1 MSDLLPWLIVALL
14 AALGAPLF
22 ALIAAAALIGFHA
35 AGYDLTVVAVE
46 FYRLSELPGLIAIP
60 LFTLAGYLLGESG
73 APKRLVR
80 LSNAL
85 LGWLPGGL
93 AIVALVA
100 CALFTAFTGASGVT
114 IVAMG
119 GLLFP
124 ALAHA
129 GYRERFNLGLIT
141 SSGSLG
147 LLFAPSLPLII
158 YGVVAQQLNT
168 SPPVS
173 VEDLFLAGIIPGV
186 LMLVVLSVYA
196 ITQAPSIPRAE
207 RRFDARDAW
216 AAVLDAKWELPL
228 PVLVLGGIYT
238 GKIAPSE
245 AAALTAIYVFMV
257 TVVIRREI
265 SVRKLPIIVKEA
277 MMLVGGILLIL
288 GTAFALTN
296 YLIDAEIP
304 TRLFDWVQ
312 THVSQKWV
320 FLLVLNVFLL
330 FFGMLLEGYP
340 AIVVLTPLVLPIAS
354 GYGMDPV
361 HFGILFL
368 ANLQIGLFLAPL
380 GMNLFISAY
389 RFQRPVT
396 EVIRA
401 SWPFFLLLWAC
412 ALAIT
417 YIPWLSLVLIGRG

>member
-1 MSDLLPWLIVALL
+1 MIWLIVLGLLVLALM
-14 AALGAPLF
+14 GAPFF
-22 ALIAAAALIGFHA
+22 ALIAAIAFLGFSA
-35 AGYDLTVVAVE
+35 QGYDLAVVAVE
-46 FYRLSELPGLIAIP
+46 INRLAEMPVLVAIP
-60 LFTLAGYLLGESG
+60 LFTLAGYLLSESQ

-80 LSNAL
+80 VTQAVF
-85 LGWLPGGL
+85 GWMPGGL

-100 CALFTAFTGASGVT
+100 SALFTALTGASGVT
-114 IVAMG
+114 IVALG
-119 GLLFP
+119 AVLFP
-124 ALAHA
+124 ALVH
-129 GYRERFNLGLIT
+129 GRYSERFGLGLVT
-141 SSGSLG
+141 ASGSLG

-186 LMLVVLSVYA
+186 LMLLVLSAYA
-196 ITQAPSIPRAE
+196 ISQSPRLAPE
-207 RRFDARDAW
+207 QRRFEWSEAR
-216 AAVLDAKWELPL
+216 AALRDAKWELPL
-228 PVLVLGGIYT
+228 PVLVLGGIYS
-238 GKIAPSE
+238 GRIAPSE
-245 AAALTAIYVFMV
+245 AAALTAVYVFLV

-265 SVRKLPIIVKEA
+265 ALRRLPGVVREA

-288 GTAFALTN
+288 GAAFALTN

-304 TRLFDWVQ
+304 TRLFEWVQ
-312 THVSQKWV
+312 QHVRQKWL
-320 FLLVLNVFLL
+320 FLLALNAFLL

-340 AIVVLTPLVLPIAS
+340 AIVVLTPLVLPIAT

-368 ANLQIGLFLAPL
+368 ANLQIGLFMAPL
-380 GMNLFISAY
+380 GMNLFIASY
-389 RFQRPVT
+389 RFRRPVT

-401 SWPFFLLLWAC
+401 SWPFFVLLFAC

-417 YIPWLSLVLIGRG
+417 YIPWLSLALLQR

>member
-1 MSDLLPWLIVALL
+1 MIVLIALGLLLLALMGAPFFALIGAVALL
-14 AALGAPLF
+14 
-22 ALIAAAALIGFHA
+22 GFHDQ
-35 AGYDLTVVAVE
+35 GYDLAIVAVE
-46 FYRLSELPGLIAIP
+46 INRLGEMPVLVAIP
-60 LFTLAGYLLGESG
+60 LFTLAGYLLSESQ
-73 APKRLVR
+73 APRRLVR
-80 LSNAL
+80 LTQAL
-85 LGWLPGGL
+85 VGWMPGGL

-100 CALFTAFTGASGVT
+100 SALFTALTGASGVT
-114 IVAMG
+114 IVALG
-119 GLLFP
+119 AVLFP
-124 ALAHA
+124 ALLH
-129 GYRERFNLGLIT
+129 GRYSEKFGLGLVT
-141 SSGSLG
+141 ASGSLG

-186 LMLVVLSVYA
+186 LMLLVLSVYA
-196 ITQAPSIPRAE
+196 ITQSPKIPREE
-207 RRFDARDAW
+207 RRFVPAEAR
-216 AAVLDAKWELPL
+216 AALWDTRWELPL
-228 PVLVLGGIYT
+228 PFLVLGGIYS
-238 GKIAPSE
+238 GRIAPSE
-245 AAALTAIYVFMV
+245 AATLTAVYVFVV
-257 TVVIRREI
+257 TVLIRREI
-265 SVRKLPIIVKEA
+265 PWKRLPPIVREA

-304 TRLFDWVQ
+304 TKLFDWVQ
-312 THVSQKWV
+312 THVSQKWI
-320 FLLVLNVFLL
+320 FLLALNAFLL

-340 AIVVLTPLVLPIAS
+340 AIVVLTPLVLPIAT

-380 GMNLFISAY
+380 GMNLFIASY
-389 RFQRPVT
+389 RFRKPVT

-401 SWPFFLLLWAC
+401 SWPFFLLLFAC

-417 YIPWLSLVLIGRG
+417 YLPWLSLALLGR

>member
-1 MSDLLPWLIVALL
+1 MIWLIALGLLLL
-14 AALGAPLF
+14 AFLGAPFF
-22 ALIAAAALIGFHA
+22 ALIAAIALLGFNA
-35 AGYDLTVVAVE
+35 QGYDLAIVAVE
-46 FYRLSELPGLIAIP
+46 INRLGEMPVLVAIP
-60 LFTLAGYLLGESG
+60 LFTLAGYLLSESE

-80 LSNAL
+80 LTQAL
-85 LGWLPGGL
+85 VGWLPGGL

-100 CALFTAFTGASGVT
+100 SALFTALTGASGVT
-114 IVAMG
+114 IVALG
-119 GLLFP
+119 AVLFP
-124 ALAHA
+124 ALIQ
-129 GYRERFNLGLIT
+129 GRYSERFGLGLVT
-141 SSGSLG
+141 ASGSLG

-168 SPPVS
+168 TPQVS
-173 VEDLFLAGIIPGV
+173 VEDLFLAGIIPGL
-186 LMLVVLSVYA
+186 LMLLVLSVYA
-196 ITQAPSIPRAE
+196 ITQSPHIPPE
-207 RRFDARDAW
+207 QRRFDWRAAR
-216 AAVLDAKWELPL
+216 AAILDARWELPL
-228 PVLVLGGIYT
+228 PVLVLGGIYS
-238 GKIAPSE
+238 GRIAPSE
-245 AAALTAIYVFMV
+245 AAALTAVYVFLV

-265 SVRKLPIIVKEA
+265 ALKRLPQIVREA

-304 TRLFDWVQ
+304 TQLFAWVQ
-312 THVSQKWV
+312 AHVHQKWL
-320 FLLVLNVFLL
+320 FLLALNLFLL

-340 AIVVLTPLVLPIAS
+340 AIVVLTPLVLPIAT

-380 GMNLFISAY
+380 GMNLFIASY
-389 RFQRPVT
+389 RFKRPVT

-401 SWPFFLLLWAC
+401 SWPFFLLLFAC

-417 YIPWLSLVLIGRG
+417 YIPWLSLVLLDR

>member
-1 MSDLLPWLIVALL
+1 MIWLL
-14 AALGAPLF
+14 ALGLLLLALLGAPFF
-22 ALIAAAALIGFHA
+22 ALIAAIALLGFHDQ
-35 AGYDLTVVAVE
+35 GYDLAVVAVE
-46 FYRLSELPGLIAIP
+46 INRIGEMPVLVAIP
-60 LFTLAGYLLGESG
+60 LFTLAGYLLSESA
-73 APKRLVR
+73 APRRLVR
-80 LSNAL
+80 LTTSL
-85 LGWLPGGL
+85 FGWMPGGL

-100 CALFTAFTGASGVT
+100 SALFTALTGASGVT
-114 IVAMG
+114 IVALG
-119 GLLFP
+119 AVLFP
-124 ALAHA
+124 ALVQ
-129 GYRERFNLGLIT
+129 GRYSERFGLGLVT
-141 SSGSLG
+141 ASGSLG

-168 SPPVS
+168 TPPVS
-173 VEDLFLAGIIPGV
+173 VEQLFLAGIIPGV

-196 ITQAPSIPRAE
+196 ITQAPHIPREE
-207 RRFDARDAW
+207 RRFDWRDAR
-216 AAVLDAKWELPL
+216 AAIWDARWELPL
-228 PVLVLGGIYT
+228 PVLVLGGIYS
-238 GKIAPSE
+238 GRIAPSE
-245 AAALTAIYVFMV
+245 AAALTAVYVFLV

-265 SVRKLPIIVKEA
+265 AWKQLPRIVREA

-288 GTAFALTN
+288 GAAFALTN

-304 TRLFDWVQ
+304 TQLFEWVQ
-312 THVSQKWV
+312 AHVSQKWI

-340 AIVVLTPLVLPIAS
+340 AIVVLTPLVLPIAT

-380 GMNLFISAY
+380 GMNLFIAAY

-401 SWPFFLLLWAC
+401 SWPFFVLLLAC
-412 ALAIT
+412 TLVIT
-417 YIPWLSLVLIGRG
+417 YVPWLSLVLLGR

>member
-1 MSDLLPWLIVALL
+1 MIVLIALGLLLLALMGAPFFALIGAVALL
-14 AALGAPLF
+14 
-22 ALIAAAALIGFHA
+22 GFHDQ
-35 AGYDLTVVAVE
+35 GYDLAIVAVE
-46 FYRLSELPGLIAIP
+46 INRLGEMPVLVAIP
-60 LFTLAGYLLGESG
+60 LFTLAGYLLSESQ
-73 APKRLVR
+73 APRRLVR
-80 LSNAL
+80 LTQAL
-85 LGWLPGGL
+85 VGWMPGGL

-100 CALFTAFTGASGVT
+100 SALFTALTGASGVT
-114 IVAMG
+114 IVALG
-119 GLLFP
+119 AVLFP
-124 ALAHA
+124 ALLH
-129 GYRERFNLGLIT
+129 GRYSEKFGLGLVT
-141 SSGSLG
+141 ASGSLG

-186 LMLVVLSVYA
+186 LMLLVLSVYA
-196 ITQAPSIPRAE
+196 ITQSPKIPREE
-207 RRFDARDAW
+207 RRFVPAEAR
-216 AAVLDAKWELPL
+216 AALWDTRWELPL
-228 PVLVLGGIYT
+228 PFLVLGGIYS
-238 GKIAPSE
+238 GRIAPSE
-245 AAALTAIYVFMV
+245 AATLTAVYVFVV
-257 TVVIRREI
+257 TVLVRREI
-265 SVRKLPIIVKEA
+265 PWKRLPLIVREA

-304 TRLFDWVQ
+304 TKLFDWVQ
-312 THVSQKWV
+312 THVSQKWI
-320 FLLVLNVFLL
+320 FLLALNAFLL

-340 AIVVLTPLVLPIAS
+340 AIVVLTPLVLPIAT

-380 GMNLFISAY
+380 GMNLFIASY
-389 RFQRPVT
+389 RFRKPVT

-401 SWPFFLLLWAC
+401 SWPFFLLLFAC

-417 YIPWLSLVLIGRG
+417 YVPWLSLALLGR

>member
-1 MSDLLPWLIVALL
+1 MEINR
-14 AALGAPLF
+14 LGEMPVL
-22 ALIAAAALIGFHA
+22 
-35 AGYDLTVVAVE
+35 V
-46 FYRLSELPGLIAIP
+46 AIP
-60 LFTLAGYLLGESG
+60 LFTLAGYLLSESQ

-80 LSNAL
+80 LTQAL
-85 LGWLPGGL
+85 VGWMPGGL

-100 CALFTAFTGASGVT
+100 SALFTALTGASGVT
-114 IVAMG
+114 IVALG
-119 GLLFP
+119 AVLFP
-124 ALAHA
+124 ALIQGRYSEKFA
-129 GYRERFNLGLIT
+129 LGLVT
-141 SSGSLG
+141 ASGSLG

-186 LMLVVLSVYA
+186 LMLLVLSVYA
-196 ITQAPSIPRAE
+196 ISQSPKIPREE
-207 RRFDARDAW
+207 RRFVSAEAR
-216 AAVLDAKWELPL
+216 AALWDTRWELPL
-228 PVLVLGGIYT
+228 PFLVLGGIYS
-238 GKIAPSE
+238 GRIAPSE
-245 AAALTAIYVFMV
+245 AATLTAVYVFVV
-257 TVVIRREI
+257 TVLVRREI
-265 SVRKLPIIVKEA
+265 AWKRLPLIVREA

-304 TRLFDWVQ
+304 TKLFDWVQ
-312 THVSQKWV
+312 THVSQKWI
-320 FLLVLNVFLL
+320 FLLALNAFLL

-340 AIVVLTPLVLPIAS
+340 AIVVLTPLVLPIAT

-380 GMNLFISAY
+380 GMNLFIASY
-389 RFQRPVT
+389 RFRKPVT
-396 EVIRA
+396 QVIRA
-401 SWPFFLLLWAC
+401 SWPFFLLLFAC

-417 YIPWLSLVLIGRG
+417 YVPWLSLALLGR

>member
-1 MSDLLPWLIVALL
+1 MIWLL
-14 AALGAPLF
+14 ALGLLLLAFLGAPFF
-22 ALIAAAALIGFHA
+22 ALIAAIALLGFHA
-35 AGYDLTVVAVE
+35 QGYDLAIVAVE
-46 FYRLSELPGLIAIP
+46 INRLGEMPVLVAIP
-60 LFTLAGYLLGESG
+60 LFTLAGYLLGESA

-80 LSNAL
+80 LTQAL
-85 LGWLPGGL
+85 VGWLPGGL

-100 CALFTAFTGASGVT
+100 SALFTALTGASGVT
-114 IVAMG
+114 IVALG
-119 GLLFP
+119 AVLFP
-124 ALAHA
+124 ALVH
-129 GYRERFNLGLIT
+129 GRYSERFGLGLVT
-141 SSGSLG
+141 ASGSLG